1 MFITVA
7 WNTGNENVNV
17 DIMVFAL
24 SSFMSFPKG
33 SLVVLILGY
42 MRVSLFN
49 LILVLFSIYQFQWQ

>member
-49 LILVLFSIYQFQWQ
+49 LILVLLSIYQFQWQ